1 MLSMLNIKRGMEAV
15 MKKVTIEGWQIA
27 FKDGRTMEFLSYDVA
42 KGYAEMFHL
51 QPPCRMLI
59 Q

>member
-1 MLSMLNIKRGMEAV
+1 MEAV